1 MGPAIR
7 EIAGPSA
14 GDDNPGQDLQA
25 PTAPANTLAVGSSS
39 PMPSIEDHPAK
50 VYIEFS
56 LEKIVDALV
65 NCPQR

>member
-14 GDDNPGQDLQA
+14 VDDNPSQDFQA
-25 PTAPANTLAVGSSS
+25 PTAPVNLLAAKSPSS
-39 PMPSIEDHPAK
+39 MPTIEDHPAK

>member
-14 GDDNPGQDLQA
+14 VDDNPGQDFQA

-39 PMPSIEDHPAK
+39 SMPSIEDHPAK